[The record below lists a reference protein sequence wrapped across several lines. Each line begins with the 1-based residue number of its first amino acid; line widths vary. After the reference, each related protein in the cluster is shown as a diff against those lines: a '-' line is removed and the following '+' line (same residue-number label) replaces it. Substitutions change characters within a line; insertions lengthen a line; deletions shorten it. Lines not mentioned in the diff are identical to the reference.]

1 MLSAQPSGA
10 TAATRAVREETGGF
24 HGGGV
29 ENSTHLGGLSF
40 VPQES
45 RAQKQTRGPQEVA
58 GGHVPTGY

>member
-1 MLSAQPSGA
+1 M
-10 TAATRAVREETGGF
+10 
-24 HGGGV
+24 GGGV